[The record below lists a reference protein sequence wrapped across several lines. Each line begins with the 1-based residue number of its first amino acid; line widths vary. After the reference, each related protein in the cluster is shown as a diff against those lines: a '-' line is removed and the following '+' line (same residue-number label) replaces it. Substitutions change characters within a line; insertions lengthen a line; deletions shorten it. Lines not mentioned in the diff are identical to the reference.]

1 MSHDTS
7 LYPRPHTSH
16 CTHPDRNHDGRC
28 PAQWPS
34 TALVPV
40 VQPEDPWAAPA
51 HSVGL
56 FDFHGVQVPILMD
69 ERGRWVHVH
78 RLSTGMGV
86 DAEAQRMSILR
97 NAWSEGWTFVTK
109 VQVPGDNQRRS
120 HFWLHE
126 KRVPMWLATVT
137 ASRIADENTRRR
149 IEQTQREFADVLAE
163 WSATGEVK
171 PKTSD
176 VSDQVVTRSS
186 AQLSNRELAMMV
198 IAEAD
203 RADREREAR
212 EIAEAEVRAHE
223 GGSDITLTKF
233 YKAYFTDVMEREFFE
248 HLYSAGYLIDQRGK
262 GPERKDKTRGDGPEH
277 RHPTRMGKQYIQLV
291 KQIDRRGR
299 TRWNSRVRP
308 DRLLAFKAALV
319 ADGLPANNQD
329 GIVAWDEIVE
339 LDEFEGED

>member
-1 MSHDTS
+1 
-7 LYPRPHTSH
+7 
-16 CTHPDRNHDGRC
+16 
-28 PAQWPS
+28 
-34 TALVPV
+34 
-40 VQPEDPWAAPA
+40 
-51 HSVGL
+51 
-56 FDFHGVQVPILMD
+56 
-69 ERGRWVHVH
+69 
-78 RLSTGMGV
+78 
-86 DAEAQRMSILR
+86 
-97 NAWSEGWTFVTK
+97 
-109 VQVPGDNQRRS
+109 
-120 HFWLHE
+120 
-126 KRVPMWLATVT
+126 MWLATIS
-137 ASRIADENTRRR
+137 ASRIQDPVVRARVEA
-149 IEQTQREFADVLAE
+149 TQVEFADVLAE
-163 WSATGEVK
+163 WVGTGKVE

-176 VSDQVVTRSS
+176 VSSQMVTRSS
-186 AQLSNRELAMMV
+186 AKLSNRELAMMV

-262 GPERKDKTRGDGPEH
+262 GPERTDKTRGDGPEH

-329 GIVAWDEIVE
+329 GIVPWDEIVE
-339 LDEFEGED
+339 LNEFEGED

>member
-1 MSHDTS
+1 
-7 LYPRPHTSH
+7 
-16 CTHPDRNHDGRC
+16 
-28 PAQWPS
+28 
-34 TALVPV
+34 
-40 VQPEDPWAAPA
+40 
-51 HSVGL
+51 
-56 FDFHGVQVPILMD
+56 
-69 ERGRWVHVH
+69 
-78 RLSTGMGV
+78 
-86 DAEAQRMSILR
+86 
-97 NAWSEGWTFVTK
+97 
-109 VQVPGDNQRRS
+109 
-120 HFWLHE
+120 
-126 KRVPMWLATVT
+126 MWLATVT

-186 AQLSNRELAMMV
+186 TQLSNRELAMMV

-308 DRLLAFKAALV
+308 DRLLPFKAALV